1 MLENFE
7 ILNKKG
13 LKTESETNLDDDQVD
28 DEMNM
33 SEEHPA
39 NKV

>member
-1 MLENFE
+1 LLENFE